1 MKNLFVY
8 GDSYS
13 ANGLD
18 HITKSWT
25 TLLAE
30 SLDVNL
36 ENRAVSGGSTHYQF
50 LKLIEDYT
58 ADLFKQDDIIVFQTG
73 YPERYHFMHQRVEPY
88 TAGLH
93 SQEPWV
99 KKNKKYI
106 NWIIDNLDYDYC
118 HYNMGM
124 ITHTLRNIAELNP
137 NLTIIL
143 LQTIKPKFIF
153 PFTTPDNFLVADFQL
168 HDISENEFNGFRF
181 DEWHGKVKIDL
192 RTNHLTKKNCTVLA
206 NVVEEIYRT
215 RKVEKNLETKF
226 HSKIFDRPFRTKDDI
241 NQAIEQQLIDEPTN
255 VDIDK
260 FFKFF

>member
-8 GDSYS
+8 GDSYTS
-13 ANGLD
+13 NALD

-25 TLLAE
+25 TTLAE
-30 SLDVNL
+30 SINVNL
-36 ENRAVSGGSTHYQF
+36 ENRAVGGGSTHYQF

-58 ADLFKQDDIIVFQTG
+58 ADRFKQDDIIIFQTG
-73 YPERYHFMHQRVEPY
+73 YPERYHFKHQRIEPQ

-93 SQEPWV
+93 SSDPWV
-99 KKNKKYI
+99 KKNKQYI
-106 NWIIDNLDYDYC
+106 DWIVDNLDYDYC

-143 LQTIKPKFIF
+143 LQVLIPKFIF
-153 PFTTPDNFLVADFQL
+153 PFTVPDNFLITDFQL

-192 RTNHLTKKNCTVLA
+192 RTNHFSKKNCIVLA
-206 NVVEEIYRT
+206 NIVEEIYRT
-215 RKVEKNLETKF
+215 RKVEKNLETRF
-226 HSKIFDRPFRTKDDI
+226 YSKIFDRPFRTKNDI
-241 NQAIEQQLIDEPTN
+241 NQAIEQQLIDYPTN
-255 VDIDK
+255 VDINS